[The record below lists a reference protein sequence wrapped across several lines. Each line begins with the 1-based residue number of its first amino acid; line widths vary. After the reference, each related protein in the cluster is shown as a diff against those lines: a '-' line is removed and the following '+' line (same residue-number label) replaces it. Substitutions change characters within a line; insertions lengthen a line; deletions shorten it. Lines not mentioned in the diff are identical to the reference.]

1 MSDETRRALLE
12 KIFRAAVAAA
22 DPNVVTRSL
31 LDGLAKPARNSGIWV
46 FGFGK
51 AVNGM
56 AAAVLEWLGDDTSRV
71 SGLLVDVAERPRLH
85 AGIEHLVGD
94 HPVPGSASFHA
105 AARLEQLTAAVR
117 PNDQVYVLVS
127 GGTTSLIG
135 APLSGI
141 SERDYRDRFESL
153 LRSGLDIGA
162 MNAIRKQIS
171 RWGDGRVARA
181 VAPAAVQPL
190 IISDVESND
199 PATIGSGPCSGENL
213 PHVAPPLVASHDV
226 PVASA
231 ITFARSRGLSVSEGP
246 RLTGEAAQC
255 GRDIAKRLIA
265 DARRESS
272 PAIVVSG
279 GETTVTMSDDRGVGG
294 RCQELALSAA
304 RELGAAGA
312 PISLLAAGTDGRDGP
327 TDAAG
332 AIVDETTWAS
342 ITESGRDPARD
353 LARHDAHPALH
364 AVGALLRTGHTG
376 TNMMDLAI
384 AIVGA

>member
-1 MSDETRRALLE
+1 MLDAARRALLE
-12 KIFRAAVAAA
+12 EIFRAAVTAA
-22 DPNVVTRSL
+22 DPAVVTRSL
-31 LDGLAKPARNSGIWV
+31 LDGLAKPDPASRIRI

-51 AVNGM
+51 AVHGM
-56 AAAVLEWLGDDTSRV
+56 ASALLEWLGDDTNRV
-71 SGLLVDVAERPRLH
+71 SGLLVGVDEHPPLH
-85 AGIEHLVGD
+85 PGLEQLVGD
-94 HPVPGSASFHA
+94 HPIPGRASLRA
-105 AARLEQLTAAVR
+105 AVRLEQLTAAVR
-117 PNDQVYVLVS
+117 PNDQLYVLIS

-135 APLSGI
+135 APIGGV
-141 SERDYRDRFESL
+141 SERDYRERFESL

-199 PATIGSGPCSGENL
+199 PATVGSGPCSGDDL
-213 PHVAPPLVASHDV
+213 PHVALPRVAKHDV
-226 PVASA
+226 PVDAALS
-231 ITFARSRGLSVSEGP
+231 FARSRGFTVSRGT
-246 RLTGEAAQC
+246 RLTGEASVC

-279 GETTVTMSDDRGVGG
+279 GETTVTLSDDRGIGG

-353 LARHDAHPALH
+353 LARHDAYPALD

-384 AIVGA
+384 AIIGA